1 MDEARPSL
9 SLTSAQPIIVTSA
22 ILDGAM
28 ASLPPPDA
36 GAGTAAVVQR
46 PSAAAVF
53 ALEVGVG
60 RGDGMASLPV
70 SSSSVSGAPSTGTA
84 VHAVYEE
91 SVATGTFR
99 RMHASDALASTWGRN
114 TSSSS
119 KTDTSNDEAV
129 PPDYSMARGLQWY
142 NNFIWRTSVF
152 IMAGAVLFLVI
163 AVVKQRDDY
172 AAGVSNVANFLAPLR
187 LIMYLLSM
195 LAWLGMADQVL
206 QLRAAAKQ
214 AIDAAFKAR
223 TAHETGAGSLAVATL
238 LGQQHRQAL
247 ARSAAMK
254 VALFAQ
260 TVVVATVLASNVL
273 DNRIRMQAGRAPSAI
288 AADASIMTD
297 FEAWRVLL
305 YVRLGG
311 ALLALLATVCSLE
324 GPLDVD
330 ALVAERLLEAAPAL
344 SGAAASAA
352 AAAAV
357 AAAAAAGTSAAAASV
372 VDVSLTS
379 PAALCAAI
387 DGASESSL
395 ASMPPEQARALA
407 AAAAALLRRV
417 DAVGSAA
424 AAASARR

>member
-1 MDEARPSL
+1 M
-9 SLTSAQPIIVTSA
+9 
-22 ILDGAM
+22 
-28 ASLPPPDA
+28 
-36 GAGTAAVVQR
+36 
-46 PSAAAVF
+46 
-53 ALEVGVG
+53 
-60 RGDGMASLPV
+60 
-70 SSSSVSGAPSTGTA
+70 SGAPVNGTA

-99 RMHASDALASTWGRN
+99 RMHASDALANTWGRSAN
-114 TSSSS
+114 SGS

-129 PPDYSMARGLQWY
+129 PPDFSMATGLQWY

-163 AVVKQRDDY
+163 AVVSQRGDY
-172 AAGVSNVANFLAPLR
+172 AASLANVANFLAPLR

-195 LAWLGMADQVL
+195 LGWLGMADQVL

-223 TAHETGAGSLAVATL
+223 TAHEGGAGALAVASL

-254 VALFAQ
+254 VALLAQ
-260 TVVVATVLASNVL
+260 SLVVATVLASNVL
-273 DNRIRMQAGRAPSAI
+273 DNRIRMQAGASPSAI
-288 AADASIMTD
+288 AANSGAMAD
-297 FEAWRVLL
+297 FAAWRVLL
-305 YVRLGG
+305 YIRLAG
-311 ALLALLATVCSLE
+311 ALLALLATVCALE

-330 ALVAERLLEAAPAL
+330 ALVAERLIEAAPAL

-357 AAAAAAGTSAAAASV
+357 AAAAASGASGASATA

-379 PAALCAAI
+379 PASLSAAM
-387 DGASESSL
+387 DGASESAL
-395 ASMPPEQARALA
+395 AMMSPEQARALA
-407 AAAAALLRRV
+407 AAAAALMRRV

-424 AAASARR
+424 AVAASGAASVRR